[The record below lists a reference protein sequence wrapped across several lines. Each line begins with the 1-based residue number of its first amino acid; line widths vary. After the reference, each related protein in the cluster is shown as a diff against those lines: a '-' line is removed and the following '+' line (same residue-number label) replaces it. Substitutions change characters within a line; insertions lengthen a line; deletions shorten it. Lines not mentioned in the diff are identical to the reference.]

1 MNDTKDQTPKKP
13 GSVKHDARGNAVWQ
27 WAAESGRHAIE
38 STSRMLKRLEV
49 PGLALED
56 DKPKDGADPKG
67 ATVPGPAAP
76 QAGNAP
82 QAPKRALPPDTV
94 KGYDPYGG
102 RLDAPGA
109 ARKPPTTPA
118 ASPGDRPSLLSRLF
132 RRR

>member
-1 MNDTKDQTPKKP
+1 MNDNKNQTPKKP
-13 GSVKHDARGNAVWQ
+13 GSVKHDSRGNAVWQ
-27 WAAESGRHAIE
+27 WAAESGRQAIE

-49 PGLALED
+49 PGLELED
-56 DKPKDGADPKG
+56 DKPKKGSPPK
-67 ATVPGPAAP
+67 AVPGQPVPPATS
-76 QAGNAP
+76 AP
-82 QAPKRALPPDTV
+82 QAPKRALPPDPV

-109 ARKPPTTPA
+109 VRKPPTKPA